1 MDKNTSRFNEDFI
14 RNYNEESN
22 ESYFFE
28 IDIQYL
34 EKLHELQN
42 DLTFLPERIK
52 IETIEK
58 LEANFYN
65 KLNVLHT

>member
-1 MDKNTSRFNEDFI
+1 MDKNTSRFNEDFT
-14 RNYNEESN
+14 RNYNEESD

-65 KLNVLHT
+65 KLNVLHK

>member
-14 RNYNEESN
+14 RNYNEESD
-22 ESYFFE
+22 ERYFFE

>member
-14 RNYNEESN
+14 RNYNEESD

-34 EKLHELQN
+34 EKLHELQS

>member
-14 RNYNEESN
+14 RNYNEESD
-22 ESYFFE
+22 EIYFFE

-42 DLTFLPERIK
+42 DLAFLPERIK

>member
-14 RNYNEESN
+14 RNYNEESD
-22 ESYFFE
+22 ERYFFE

-42 DLTFLPERIK
+42 DLAFLPERIK

>member
-1 MDKNTSRFNEDFI
+1 MDKNTSRFNEDFT
-14 RNYNEESN
+14 RNYNEESD

>member
-14 RNYNEESN
+14 RNYNEVSD

>member
-14 RNYNEESN
+14 RNYNEESD

>member
-14 RNYNEESN
+14 RNYNEVSD

-42 DLTFLPERIK
+42 DLAFLPERIK

>member
-14 RNYNEESN
+14 RNYNEESD
-22 ESYFFE
+22 ESYFFK

>member
-14 RNYNEESN
+14 RNYNEESD
-22 ESYFFE
+22 EIYFFE